1 MAKPTVQPTH
11 TAATHANEDLS
22 VAPMLQL
29 PALLAEFGVEW
40 RHMLHRNGID
50 PALLADQTN
59 RITIEAA
66 GRLLVDCAA
75 ETGCPHFGL
84 LVGQRA
90 GASAPG
96 VPAALL
102 DDAGTVGEALE
113 ALSRYLHVHD
123 RAAVLALVPM
133 ERGRVRLSYL
143 VFHPGTPGAAL
154 IMDAVLAVMVESMR
168 SLCGPAWRPTEAWL
182 PRSRPQRVGPYRACL
197 RATLRFDSPHAA
209 IVFPTADL
217 ERRPRRVQPEVR
229 RRVMHIIETM
239 ENARPDTTSERV
251 VRELSRS
258 LLVGAPSGAR
268 IAATLGISRRR
279 LHERLAA
286 EGTRYSELLADI
298 RCEIA
303 RQLLEGTRMPAGEIA
318 TALHYSSPGAF
329 SRAFRAWTGMTPRE
343 VRLAGSRAAGRPPAA
358 GARRSSQEVPA

>member
-1 MAKPTVQPTH
+1 MAKPTVQTTH
-11 TAATHANEDLS
+11 TAAAHANEDLS

-29 PALLAEFGVEW
+29 PALLAEFGVDW
-40 RHMLHRNGID
+40 RNMLRRSGID
-50 PALLADQTN
+50 PALLADRTN
-59 RITIEAA
+59 RITLEAA
-66 GRLLVDCAA
+66 GRLLVDCATT
-75 ETGCPHFGL
+75 TGCPHFGL
-84 LVGQRA
+84 LLGQRA

-102 DDAGTVGEALE
+102 DDAGTVGEAIE
-113 ALSRYLHVHD
+113 ALSRHLHVHD
-123 RAAVLALVPM
+123 RAAVLALLPM
-133 ERGRVRLSYL
+133 ERGRVRLAYL
-143 VFHPGTPGAAL
+143 IFHPGTPGTAL
-154 IMDAVLAVMVESMR
+154 IMDAVLAIMVESMR

-182 PRSRPQRVGPYRACL
+182 PRRRPQRVGPYRACL
-197 RATLRFDSPHAA
+197 RATLRFDSPHSA
-209 IVFPTADL
+209 IIFPAADL
-217 ERRPRRVQPEVR
+217 ELRPRRVQPELR
-229 RRVMHIIETM
+229 RRVMQIIETM
-239 ENARPDTTSERV
+239 ERARPDTTSERV